1 MEDITV
7 TIKAVDLARLMREI
21 RILKDDVSFRDMQ
34 IRKLKQE
41 IEQLKK
47 ENEK

>member
-7 TIKAVDLARLMREI
+7 TIKAVDLARLMMEI
-21 RILKDDVSFRDMQ
+21 RILKDDLSFRDMQ

>member
-7 TIKAVDLARLMREI
+7 TIKAVDLAKLIKEI
-21 RILKDDVSFRDMQ
+21 NYLKDDLNFRNMK
-34 IRKLKQE
+34 IKKLENE

>member
-1 MEDITV
+1 MNEITV
-7 TIKAVDLARLMREI
+7 TIKAVDLARLIREI
-21 RILKDDVSFRDMQ
+21 RILKDDLSFRDMQ